1 MKYLNLTY
9 LWRKTLNTFFRFPL
23 PVVFILISFVSIVV
37 NVYFDGKQY
46 FLMHLF
52 LTSILAIPL
61 FTAFNL
67 YLERVETSRKFNFI
81 INLVGFIILTV
92 FYISLPDKSL
102 FLKHYYRSIV
112 LFLGFVASI
121 FYLPFIGFHQQMP
134 FWYYNKHFIKRIF
147 VSLFYS
153 FVLHLGISLALVSI
167 NLLFDV
173 GISYK
178 WYAYVAIF
186 SYLFIFPW
194 LVLVGLPRKFT
205 YHAQKEYYPKELKT
219 FATYVLVPLNVI
231 YAAILFVY
239 ILKIIITGVWPSGWT
254 VSLILGYTIIV
265 LLIVIL
271 TFPVLFDKDNKLLLK
286 YVYVS
291 FILTLIFLGIYF
303 LAISKRISE
312 YGLTENRLF
321 TILIGIWML
330 FNVSFLFIKKIKD
343 LRVIP
348 LSFLLLS
355 FLSVSGPWNVFRIS
369 KTQQIKRLERILVKN
384 DLLNN
389 GKIDAKNKTINAKTQ
404 AEISS
409 ISLYLVET
417 HGESTLKPYFNVN
430 IDSLFNSNES
440 LPRITYEKMS
450 TLFSSVGLSFNPYY
464 FENSDDSY
472 IQFYT
477 QERLSSLS
485 VDSSL
490 YFCILNVYSYDNSV
504 VYKQTL
510 QLNDSLR
517 LDLFLSKNDDS
528 LNIYINNKKDA
539 VLNLTDYYNYLKT
552 LKSNEQYPNSIMLK
566 SNELKKSIMG
576 SVFKY
581 EFIFERLEFLN
592 KNNKTAPVSISG
604 YLLIKK

>member
-1 MKYLNLTY
+1 MRAFDFSYIT
-9 LWRKTLNTFFRFPL
+9 RKIDKTFWRFPI
-23 PVVFILISFVSIVV
+23 VSILIILT
-37 NVYFDGKQY
+37 
-46 FLMHLF
+46 FLSSVITIYKAEFNNIWQHLM
-52 LTSILAIPL
+52 LTGLLGIPL
-61 FTAFNL
+61 FISFNL
-67 YLERVETSRKFNFI
+67 YLERVETRRWFNIIMNSIGFLLLLFFF
-81 INLVGFIILTV
+81 INLPVHTI
-92 FYISLPDKSL
+92 
-102 FLKHYYRSIV
+102 FLKHYIRAFV
-112 LFLGFVASI
+112 LFLAFFASM

-134 FWYYNKHFIKRIF
+134 FWYYNKHFIKRII

-153 FVLHLGISLALVSI
+153 FVFHLGISLALVTI
-167 NLLFDV
+167 NLLFDAN
-173 GISYK
+173 ISYK
-178 WYAYVAIF
+178 WYAYIASF
-186 SYLFIFPW
+186 SYLLIFPW
-194 LVLVGLPRKFT
+194 LVLIGLQRKFT
-205 YHAQKEYYPKELKT
+205 FHAQKEYYPKELRT
-219 FATYVLVPLNVI
+219 FALYVLVPLNVI

-239 ILKIIITGVWPSGWT
+239 ILKIIFTGVWPSGWT
-254 VSLILGYTIIV
+254 VDLILGYSIIE

-291 FILTLIFLGIYF
+291 FLLTIIFLVIYF

-321 TILIGIWML
+321 TILFGIWML

-348 LSFLLLS
+348 LSFLLLA

-389 GKIDAKNKTINAKTQ
+389 GKIDAKNKTIDAKTQ

-409 ISLYLVET
+409 ILLYLVET

-430 IDSLFNSNES
+430 IDSLFNSNDS
-440 LPRITYEKMS
+440 LHINTYENMS
-450 TLFSSVGLSFNPYY
+450 TLFSSAGLSFNPYY
-464 FENSDDSY
+464 YENSYYSY

-477 QERLSSLS
+477 QERLASLS

-504 VYKQTL
+504 EYKQIL

-517 LDLFLSKNDDS
+517 LDLFLSKNDDG

-552 LKSNEQYPNSIMLK
+552 LKSKEQYPNSIMLK

-576 SVFKY
+576 SIFKY
-581 EFIFERLEFLN
+581 EFIFERLEFSN
-592 KNNKTAPVSISG
+592 KDNKTVPVSISG